1 MYGMLV
7 HSCYV
12 EDGQGKSSRS
22 FDCNIFWFAQ
32 IGRTKR
38 HCYNFENWKFQARK
52 NWLLT
57 KKGLYCYLW
66 VLCLNYMHQC
76 RCHIDRYVLGQLYLY
91 NRVFETY
98 DKVFTLGDP
107 TYTKALN
114 MAYREAYV
122 FKFAD
127 RAGVRFACSIKLCLK
142 EDDGCKGITVKE
154 IFRPVIIR
162 ALI

>member
-1 MYGMLV
+1 MGKVKVQDHSTVIPFDLHKLEEPKDIATILKIENSRRERTGYWRKRVCIVIYESFVWIICTNAGAISIAMFLV
-7 HSCYV
+7 
-12 EDGQGKSSRS
+12 S
-22 FDCNIFWFAQ
+22 FTFI
-32 IGRTKR
+32 I
-38 HCYNFENWKFQARK
+38 NW
-52 NWLLT
+52 
-57 KKGLYCYLW
+57 
-66 VLCLNYMHQC
+66 
-76 RCHIDRYVLGQLYLY
+76 
-91 NRVFETY
+91 VFETY

>member
-1 MYGMLV
+1 
-7 HSCYV
+7 
-12 EDGQGKSSRS
+12 
-22 FDCNIFWFAQ
+22 
-32 IGRTKR
+32 
-38 HCYNFENWKFQARK
+38 
-52 NWLLT
+52 
-57 KKGLYCYLW
+57 
-66 VLCLNYMHQC
+66 MHQC